1 MSYPTQA
8 VKKGGQMIN
17 NITRKKQHSVF
28 FVLLFYSLL
37 AFFSL
42 SCFAIDAP
50 SESIKTFY
58 QYIAAQQCEEAV
70 KLRPNY
76 SIQRCKKITKVHIH
90 KVTTEISDNN
100 NAVLLLELDSFF
112 DNKKSYFFGYVRLTK
127 QKGQW
132 LIVGPFKSRDDYWLD
147 AYVKHYIPGKFKGLS
162 KTVTVLNEK
171 KTAPPGDSIDADE
184 FAQQNV
190 KKIPYKP
197 VLTNT
202 TISKSIK
209 DTVANTA
216 GNAAGNTTANNRA
229 PLTKDAEKFLLGDYA
244 IEGNYASLLKKIR
257 KHFPTKATAAI
268 LLIDKSRRTIYA
280 YNGQN
285 LLLGSFPIL
294 SSDSSSFPSGLYS
307 ISSAKAVASITDASI
322 TGVSIAGIAQQ
333 VNHPIA
339 LKRISTTNME
349 NNPLYYIRDLLDTD
363 KNNSLLLSP
372 LDTNK
377 LQQFISSSAITY
389 MGQ

>member
-1 MSYPTQA
+1 VIA
-8 VKKGGQMIN
+8 
-17 NITRKKQHSVF
+17 NITCKKQHFIF

-42 SCFAIDAP
+42 SCFATDAP

-58 QYIAAQQCEEAV
+58 QYLAAQQCEEAV

-112 DNKKSYFFGYVRLTK
+112 DTKKSYFFGYVRLTK

-162 KTVTVLNEK
+162 KTVKVFSEK

-184 FAQQNV
+184 FTQQNV

-197 VLTNT
+197 VLAH
-202 TISKSIK
+202 TITKSGSVK
-209 DTVANTA
+209 DTASK
-216 GNAAGNTTANNRA
+216 TTANNRD
-229 PLTKDAEKFLLGDYA
+229 PLTKDAEKFLLGHYA

-257 KHFPTKATAAI
+257 KHFPTKAIATI

-280 YNGQN
+280 YNAQN

-307 ISSAKAVASITDASI
+307 ISSTKAVTSMTDASLI
-322 TGVSIAGIAQQ
+322 EIAQQ

-339 LKRISTTNME
+339 LKRIATTHME

-372 LDTNK
+372 LDTKK
-377 LQQFISSSAITY
+377 LQQFISLSSLTY